1 MLQIRQQYNA
11 EIMNELGIIG
21 EKQSDFEQKIRKMEM
36 DTDDAIGHRQE
47 KVHIDVCGLSFYLPL
62 SLYRPI
68 EILCKQ
74 QNTDYPFL
82 HEKYGRD
89 LIRALLSHYLAG
101 DAELNKNSRSFIL
114 KQAKNACDQLGFS
127 EPEDE
132 PDGESKYVVQWLTYQ
147 CNKITNSFFC

>member
-1 MLQIRQQYNA
+1 MQIRQQYNA

-21 EKQSDFEQKIRKMEM
+21 EKQSDFEQKIRKIKM
-36 DTDDAIGHRQE
+36 DTDDALGHRQE
-47 KVHIDVCGLSFYLPL
+47 KMHIDICGLSFYLPL

-114 KQAKNACDQLGFS
+114 KQAKNACDQLGFP

-132 PDGESKYVVQWLTYQ
+132 PDGENKYVVQWLTYQ